1 MSIQFENLNFTSRD
15 SSAAFLRLSTDKL
28 YNIMSLCELDAKTIY
43 NVCQI
48 FVVVGHPKIHCYR
61 AADGAAIKL
70 SESET
75 IFHSKRQLC
84 SYHLK
89 YLGNQ
94 SRMKSGDI
102 IVETF
107 TLCLIIF
114 RTNKPPFFPVN
125 CSRIP
130 WSSSCHTGKT
140 LRCCFYQL
148 LRHWCEIHRASEQ
161 FALVKSFVDNKK
173 VCFMTVFCGQHGAT
187 AHLSAESRMSEDF
200 FYYLRHFRSFQ
211 LKENMKSIRCTRE
224 WPQQNGAVICVW
236 GNVMWSSAAFFFH
249 FCCRRD
255 GTTEKKTQQSTDLKY
270 MSGKKIYHTMCPTRR
285 KIINLL
291 LILFSFPFPKAK
303 ADTNIYWIKKIER
316 AKRS

>member
-15 SSAAFLRLSTDKL
+15 SLAAFLRLSTDKL

-94 SRMKSGDI
+94 SRMESGDI

-114 RTNKPPFFPVN
+114 RTNKPPFFP
-125 CSRIP
+125 
-130 WSSSCHTGKT
+130 
-140 LRCCFYQL
+140 L
-148 LRHWCEIHRASEQ
+148 
-161 FALVKSFVDNKK
+161 
-173 VCFMTVFCGQHGAT
+173 TVLAFLD
-187 AHLSAESRMSEDF
+187 HLHA
-200 FYYLRHFRSFQ
+200 
-211 LKENMKSIRCTRE
+211 TRE
-224 WPQQNGAVICVW
+224 KHFA
-236 GNVMWSSAAFFFH
+236 AAFISCFVI
-249 FCCRRD
+249 
-255 GTTEKKTQQSTDLKY
+255 GVKYTERVS
-270 MSGKKIYHTMCPTRR
+270 
-285 KIINLL
+285 NLH
-291 LILFSFPFPKAK
+291 S
-303 ADTNIYWIKKIER
+303 
-316 AKRS
+316 